1 MHPWYRMTPPRL
13 TLGKVSDMDYQKRDL
28 AFLRLLKL
36 PMYLWTLAFVFVSL
50 LYVVTLSFLTPGE
63 TLGATGEVTLQ
74 NYARLFDPQ
83 YLRVLFNSLVLAFQT
98 TAICIVVGYPFGY
111 FMARLKPK
119 ARTLVMLLVIV
130 PFWTNALIRIYGWR
144 ILLIANGPLNNLFI
158 ALGLTDEPL
167 KLLNTQ
173 GAVLLGMVYALIPF
187 MILPTFTTVEK
198 LNFSVVEAA
207 RDLGAKPFTAFLTI
221 TVPLTLPGLL
231 AGCVLVFIPSMGL
244 FFLSDLLGGSKNV
257 LAGGLIQ
264 KLIGSRNIPLA
275 AALSVLLL
283 AVTSAVI
290 VVYRKLGGTN
300 DMSLF

>member
-1 MHPWYRMTPPRL
+1 MTPPRL
-13 TLGKVSDMDYQKRDL
+13 TLGKVSDMDHQKRDL

-63 TLGATGEVTLQ
+63 TLGVTGEVTLQ

-119 ARTLVMLLVIV
+119 ARTLVMLLVII

>member
-1 MHPWYRMTPPRL
+1 M
-13 TLGKVSDMDYQKRDL
+13 VNDMDSQKRDL
-28 AFLRLLKL
+28 TFLRLLKL
-36 PMYLWTLAFVFVSL
+36 PMYLWTVAFVFVSL
-50 LYVVTLSFLTPGE
+50 LYVVSLSFLTPGE
-63 TLGATGEVTLQ
+63 NLGVTGELTLS
-74 NYARLFDPQ
+74 NYAKLFDPQ
-83 YLRVLFNSLVLAFQT
+83 YLRVLLNSLTLAFQT
-98 TAICIVVGYPFGY
+98 TAICILVGYPFGY

-119 ARTLVMLLVIV
+119 VRTWVMLLVIV

-144 ILLIANGPLNNLFI
+144 ILLIANGPLNNALI
-158 ALGLTDEPL
+158 ALGLTAEPL
-167 KLLNTQ
+167 KLLNTE

-187 MILPTFTTVEK
+187 MILPTYTNVEK
-198 LNFSVVEAA
+198 LDFSVVEAA
-207 RDLGAKPFTAFLTI
+207 RDLGAKPFTAFMTV

>member
-1 MHPWYRMTPPRL
+1 
-13 TLGKVSDMDYQKRDL
+13 MDRRNS
-28 AFLRLLKL
+28 AFFRLLRL
-36 PMYLWTLAFVFVSL
+36 PMYLWMIAFVFVSL
-50 LYVVTLSFLTPGE
+50 LYILCLSFLTRGE
-63 TLGATGEVTLQ
+63 TLGVTNRFTLE

-83 YLRVLFNSLVLAFQT
+83 YVRVLLGSLELALLT
-98 TAICIVVGYPFGY
+98 TGISILVGYPFGY
-111 FMARLKPK
+111 FMARLKGR
-119 ARTLVMLLVIV
+119 ARSVVMLLVIV

-144 ILLIANGPLNNLFI
+144 ILLFANGPINSAL
-158 ALGLTDEPL
+158 LGLGLIREPL
-167 KLLNTQ
+167 KLLFSD

-187 MILPTFTTVEK
+187 MILPSFTAVDK
-198 LNFSVVEAA
+198 LDFSVVEAA
-207 RDLGAKPFTAFLTI
+207 RDLGARPFSAFLTV

-275 AALSVLLL
+275 AALSVVLL

-290 VVYRKLGGTN
+290 AVYRKLGGSN
-300 DMSLF
+300 GMGMY